1 MEAEMQIIGCDVH
14 ARQRTLAMLDTTT
27 GQVMVLTLKHKGG
40 NVRELYTSLPR
51 PERVRIEAT
60 GSMQSFVNLME
71 KLVHDY
77 LVGHPATIRAAEQS
91 GPSSQTSLFL
101 FFPEGSAILR
111 I

>member
-1 MEAEMQIIGCDVH
+1 MQIIGCEVH
-14 ARQRTLAMLDTTT
+14 ARQQTLAMLDTTT
-27 GQVMVLTLKHKGG
+27 GQVIVLTLEHKGD
-40 NVRELYTSLPR
+40 NVREFYTSLPR
-51 PERVRIEAT
+51 PVRVRIEAT
-60 GSMQSFVNLME
+60 RSMQSFVNLME
-71 KLVHDY
+71 KLVREY